1 MKEYTAF
8 LVPQFDL
15 LVRDPITMEIML
27 PKGEIKPLVGKA
39 GRYWRRR
46 INEGCVKI
54 VKKTSKPNIKSNKKT
69 NIKPMRKTVNREN

>member
-8 LVPQFDL
+8 LVPQFNL
-15 LVRDPITMEIML
+15 PVRDPITKAIIAPE
-27 PKGEIKPLVGKA
+27 GAVKPLSGKE

-54 VKKTSKPNIKSNKKT
+54 KDKKIIKNIKSKY
-69 NIKPMRKTVNREN
+69 RKTRKEE